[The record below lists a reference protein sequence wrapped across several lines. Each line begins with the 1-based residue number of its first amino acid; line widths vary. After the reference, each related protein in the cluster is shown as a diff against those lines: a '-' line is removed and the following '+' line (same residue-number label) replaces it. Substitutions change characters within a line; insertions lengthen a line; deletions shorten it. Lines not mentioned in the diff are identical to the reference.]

1 MTILLFG
8 TEPPPLTTF
17 KDSFIFDLVRHV
29 ILGPYRNLDTPILGS
44 LEVLRSLETLVCGF
58 CSKKKT
64 EKGIPSN
71 YDNVYGLQYETYDP
85 VYDGG
90 LGLADYG
97 RSISDLQPDD
107 VFGAMGLADLAG
119 AGDVS
124 AQVAL
129 AGGGLSDLLS
139 TIQGSLRL

>member
-1 MTILLFG
+1 MRSKNDGNTL
-8 TEPPPLTTF
+8 
-17 KDSFIFDLVRHV
+17 KRSFDL
-29 ILGPYRNLDTPILGS
+29 
-44 LEVLRSLETLVCGF
+44 LRCCLLIIV
-58 CSKKKT
+58 KT

-90 LGLADYG
+90 PGLADYG

-139 TIQGSLRL
+139 TIQGSLRF

>member
-1 MTILLFG
+1 M
-8 TEPPPLTTF
+8 
-17 KDSFIFDLVRHV
+17 
-29 ILGPYRNLDTPILGS
+29 
-44 LEVLRSLETLVCGF
+44 
-58 CSKKKT
+58 KT
-64 EKGIPSN
+64 RKGIPSD

-85 VYDGG
+85 VYDSGP
-90 LGLADYG
+90 GLADYG

-107 VFGAMGLADLAG
+107 VFGAMGLADMAG

-139 TIQGSLRL
+139 TIQGSPRLVFYPNTLN

>member
-1 MTILLFG
+1 MKT
-8 TEPPPLTTF
+8 
-17 KDSFIFDLVRHV
+17 
-29 ILGPYRNLDTPILGS
+29 
-44 LEVLRSLETLVCGF
+44 LE
-58 CSKKKT
+58 
-64 EKGIPSN
+64 GIPSD

-85 VYDGG
+85 VYDSGP
-90 LGLADYG
+90 GLADYG

-107 VFGAMGLADLAG
+107 VFGAMGLADMAG

-139 TIQGSLRL
+139 TIQGSPRFMIFSEPIELILFKILKVILEKLLANESSEIVLCMIKSMH